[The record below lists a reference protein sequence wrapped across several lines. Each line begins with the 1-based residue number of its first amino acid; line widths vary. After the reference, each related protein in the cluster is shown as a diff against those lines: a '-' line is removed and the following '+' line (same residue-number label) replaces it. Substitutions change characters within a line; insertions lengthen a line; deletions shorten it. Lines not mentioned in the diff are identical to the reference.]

1 MISIFTSIIIII
13 FIIIIFIIIII
24 IIISTIIIIVLII
37 INHFKQR
44 KESIGYMG
52 TTLAYT
58 QARQR
63 SKRVTRTTKPSQT
76 AIVLQAPN
84 KQWLPIAK
92 QYHPHCSVKKKFP
105 FTFPSYHEDD
115 LSDEQVLCNMLNW
128 PQQMSFD
135 HAQ

>member
-1 MISIFTSIIIII
+1 MGKIPMISIFTIII
-13 FIIIIFIIIII
+13 IIIII

-37 INHFKQR
+37 INHFKQC

-52 TTLAYT
+52 TTLTYT

-84 KQWLPIAK
+84 KQ
-92 QYHPHCSVKKKFP
+92 
-105 FTFPSYHEDD
+105 
-115 LSDEQVLCNMLNW
+115 
-128 PQQMSFD
+128 
-135 HAQ
+135 